1 MKEKRKFGVIDQI
14 GYVFGDMG
22 GSFVNLYVDAFF
34 LTFCTY
40 VLGIKATWVGSLF
53 LFARL
58 WDAVNDPIIGSF
70 PDRWQIGKS
79 GDKFKPYIKIAMI
92 PLAVSGLLC
101 FTDVSSWGSLAKHGW
116 VIFAYLAYGMSYTGT
131 SMPFGSMAAV
141 ITNDPVERTKLSR
154 ARAIGG
160 TIVGIGALSAYGMS
174 YTGTSMPF
182 GSMAAVITNDPV
194 ERTKLSRARA
204 IGGTIVGIGA
214 LSLVPQFVFNKS
226 GEVVPSGFFKV
237 AVVFGALSLISYY
250 LLLKLTTERVRQ
262 TKVEG
267 QKFNYGKVLKGVLK
281 NRPMLGV
288 MLATVGSLLYIT
300 GNGQL
305 SSYLYKEFY
314 HAPQV
319 LSLVSLV
326 NVPIMLV
333 FFPVIPK
340 LSQKFGKRN
349 VILTCSGYNLIIS
362 TVLFLVPIQNVYVFL
377 VLNTLAVSGQTAF
390 TMLIWAFVTDCIDY
404 SEFQTGERS
413 DGSLYSIYTF
423 SRKIG
428 STLASTIASFSLG
441 AIGYVSGIQSQA
453 PEIAN
458 HIRSLCTSI
467 PVITCVLELIGI
479 GLVYN
484 LTKEKTEEMYTEL
497 NKRRTQKNVV

>member
-40 VLGIKATWVGSLF
+40 VLGIKATWMGSLF

-101 FTDVSSWGSLAKHGW
+101 FTDVSSWSSLAKHGW
-116 VIFAYLAYGMSYTGT
+116 VIFAYL
-131 SMPFGSMAAV
+131 
-141 ITNDPVERTKLSR
+141 
-154 ARAIGG
+154 
-160 TIVGIGALSAYGMS
+160 AYGMS

-237 AVVFGALSLISYY
+237 AVVFGVLSLISYY

>member
-1 MKEKRKFGVIDQI
+1 MKEKRKFGIMDQI
-14 GYVFGDMG
+14 GYVCGDMG
-22 GSFVNLYVDAFF
+22 GSFINLYVDAFF

-40 VLGIKATWVGSLF
+40 VLGIKATWMGSMF

-58 WDAVNDPIIGSF
+58 WDAINDPLIGSF

-79 GDKFKPYIKIAMI
+79 GDKFKPYIKVAMI
-92 PLAVSGLLC
+92 PLAISGLFC
-101 FTDVSSWGSLAKHGW
+101 FADVSSWGALAKHIW
-116 VIFAYLAYGMSYTGT
+116 VVFAYLVYGMSYTGT
-131 SMPFGSMAAV
+131 SMPFGSMASV
-141 ITNDPVERTKLSR
+141 LTNDP
-154 ARAIGG
+154 I
-160 TIVGIGALSAYGMS
+160 
-174 YTGTSMPF
+174 
-182 GSMAAVITNDPV
+182 

-214 LSLVPQFVFNKS
+214 LSLVPQFIFDKS
-226 GEVVPSGFFKV
+226 GEVVPSGFFKI
-237 AVVFGALSLISYY
+237 ALVFGILSLTCYY

-262 TKVEG
+262 TNTG
-267 QKFNYGKVLKGVLK
+267 NQKFNYGKVLRGVLK

-300 GNGQL
+300 GNSQL
-305 SSYLYKEFY
+305 GSYLYKEYY
-314 HAPQV
+314 HAPQI

-326 NVPIMLV
+326 NVPLMLI

-349 VILTCSGYNLIIS
+349 VILFCSGYNLIIS
-362 TVLFLVPIQNVYVFL
+362 TVLLLVPIQNVYIFL
-377 VLNTLAVSGQTAF
+377 ILNTLAASGQTAF

-404 SEFQTGERS
+404 SEFQTGERN

-441 AIGYVSGIQSQA
+441 AIGYISGIQFQT
-453 PEIAN
+453 PEVAN
-458 HIRSLCTSI
+458 HIRTLCTSI
-467 PVITCVLELIGI
+467 PVLTCVLELIGI
-479 GLVYN
+479 GIVYN

-497 NKRRTQKNVV
+497 NKHRTQKSAV

>member
-1 MKEKRKFGVIDQI
+1 MMEKRRFGIRDQV
-14 GYVFGDMG
+14 GYVCGDMA

-40 VLGIKATWVGSLF
+40 VLGIKATWMGSMF
-53 LFARL
+53 LCARL
-58 WDAVNDPIIGSF
+58 WDAFNDPMIGSF

-101 FTDVSSWGSLAKHGW
+101 FADVSGWGSLAKHVW
-116 VIFAYLAYGMSYTGT
+116 VVFAYIAYGMSYTGA
-131 SMPFGSMAAV
+131 SMPFGSMASV
-141 ITNDPVERTKLSR
+141 ITNDPIERTKLSR
-154 ARAIGG
+154 AR
-160 TIVGIGALSAYGMS
+160 S
-174 YTGTSMPF
+174 
-182 GSMAAVITNDPV
+182 
-194 ERTKLSRARA
+194 

-214 LSLVPQFVFNKS
+214 LSLVPQFIFNKA
-226 GEVVPSGFFKV
+226 GDIVPGGFFKL
-237 AVVFGALSLISYY
+237 AVVFGILSIICYC
-250 LLLKLTTERVRQ
+250 LLLNLASERVRQ
-262 TKVEG
+262 PKVEG
-267 QKFNYGKVLKGVLK
+267 RKFDYGKVLKSVGR

-300 GNGQL
+300 GNSQL
-305 SSYLYKEFY
+305 GSYLYKEYY

-319 LSLVSLV
+319 LTLVSLV
-326 NVPIMLV
+326 SVPIMLV
-333 FFPVIPK
+333 FFPIIPK

-349 VILTCSGYNLIIS
+349 VILFCSGYNLVIS
-362 TVLFLVPIQNVYVFL
+362 AVLLLVPIPNVYLFL

-428 STLASTIASFSLG
+428 STLASTVASFSLG
-441 AIGYVSGIQSQA
+441 AIGYISGIESQSVEVA
-453 PEIAN
+453 TA
-458 HIRSLCTSI
+458 IRYLCASI
-467 PVITCVLELIGI
+467 PVVTCILELIGI

-484 LTKEKTEEMYTEL
+484 LTKEKTAEMYEEL
-497 NKRRTQKNVV
+497 NRRRAAQAK